1 MSDQTTFE
9 QCPKCGA
16 PCSKHQGY
24 PVWCEAC
31 GWNVEPLRPRPPA
44 SLAEAARAR
53 AGAWMAASV
62 LGDVSGRRT
71 FGIYR
76 AATYLYALLSYAI
89 LAACLFGGIALIVL
103 TWANVFPIV
112 VGVVLIGIAWVARPR
127 PMKAPD
133 LVDRSNF
140 AAVHAL
146 ADQVAGALGAHRID
160 GIAINAEFNAS
171 FGRYGWRGRR
181 IMTLGL
187 PLLTALDP
195 QERVALVAHEIAHD
209 VNRDPAR
216 TLFVANAFNVL
227 VELHDFFLPQHIG
240 MGLAYGRVLTR
251 STSMV
256 TVGGRI
262 ANVVLGAIGLAI
274 RPFLRLFGLLMLRD
288 SQRAEYLADA
298 LAADVA
304 GDAATR
310 RMLRKSH
317 LTRTFDNLAKV
328 AAAQGEHADILAALR
343 RWVVDAP
350 DSEWRRV
357 ERIMQLEPTQI
368 DSTHPPSSQR
378 IAFLAGRAPTH
389 ARLTMSADEGD
400 EIERE
405 LMPLEGAYTVR
416 YLDEA
421 RARLYRR

>member
-1 MSDQTTFE
+1 MTDGTFE
-9 QCPKCGA
+9 LCPQCAA
-16 PCSKHQGY
+16 PCPKHQGY
-24 PVWCEAC
+24 PIWCEAC
-31 GWNVEPLRPRPPA
+31 GWSVEPLRPRPPA
-44 SLAEAARAR
+44 SLVEAARAR
-53 AGAWMAASV
+53 AGTWLAASV
-62 LGDVSGRRT
+62 LGEVSGRRT

-103 TWANVFPIV
+103 TWVNVFLIV
-112 VGVVLIGIAWVARPR
+112 IGVVLIGIAWVARPR
-127 PMKAPD
+127 PAKAPR
-133 LVDRSNF
+133 LVDRSAF
-140 AAVHAL
+140 AEVHAL
-146 ADQVAGALGAHRID
+146 ADRVAEALGAHRVD
-160 GIAINAEFNAS
+160 GIAINGEFNAS

-227 VELHDFFLPQHIG
+227 AELHDFFLPQQLG

-251 STSMV
+251 STAMV

-262 ANVVLGAIGLAI
+262 ANIVLGAVGLAI
-274 RPFLRLFGLLMLRD
+274 RPFLRLFALLMQRD

-304 GDAATR
+304 GDASART
-310 RMLRKSH
+310 MLRKSH
-317 LTRTFDNLAKV
+317 LARTFDNLAKG

-343 RWVVDAP
+343 RWVADAP

-357 ERIMQLEPTQI
+357 ERIMQLEQTQI

-378 IAFLAGRAPTH
+378 IAFLAGRAPTQP
-389 ARLTMSADEGD
+389 RVTMTADQRD
-400 EIERE
+400 AIDRE
-405 LMPLEGAYTVR
+405 LMPLERAYTVS